1 MERLYAKKSMGQN
14 FLVDENVLRQIAE
27 AVEIGPE
34 DFILEVGPGK
44 GALTKLLAQKAGK
57 VIAVELDRR
66 LVAYLRERFD
76 NSENVKIVEGDIL
89 RTDIARILTEHWAGK
104 WKVAANLPYN
114 ISSQVLFMFMDNRN
128 RFSELVLMLQKEVG
142 NRLVAQPCS
151 KEYGILSVFC
161 RLYFDITREFLVR
174 PGSFRPIPKVD
185 SLVLKF
191 RVLDAPRVDVGD
203 EMFFRKV
210 VKSSFAQ
217 RRKTLWNCLRSVF
230 SLIGDDVLE
239 QVLRQCCIDPGRR
252 GETLSLDEFAIL
264 AKTLSVY
271 TDPVS

>member
-14 FLVDENVLRQIAE
+14 FLVDENVLQQIAE
-27 AVEIGPE
+27 SVDIGQ
-34 DFILEVGPGK
+34 DDRILEVGPGK

-57 VIAVELDRR
+57 VVAVELDKR
-66 LVAYLRERFD
+66 LVTYLREKFH
-76 NSENVKIVEGDIL
+76 STENVEVIEGDIL
-89 RTDIARILTEHWAGK
+89 RTDISRILTERWSGR

-114 ISSQVLFMFMDNRN
+114 ISSQVLFQFMDTRTK
-128 RFSELVLMLQKEVG
+128 FTELVLMLQKEVG

-161 RLYFDITREFLVR
+161 RLYFDISREFLVR

-191 RVLDAPRVDVGD
+191 RVLDAPRIDVGD

-210 VKSSFAQ
+210 VKGAFSQ

-230 SLIGDDVLE
+230 PQISDI
-239 QVLRQCCIDPGRR
+239 VLRQVLQQCLIDPGRR
-252 GETLSLDEFAIL
+252 GETLSLDEFAVL
-264 AKTLSVY
+264 AKTLSLRVQ
-271 TDPVS
+271 PE

>member
-14 FLVDENVLRQIAE
+14 FLVDGNVLRQIAE
-27 AVEIGPE
+27 AVDIGP
-34 DFILEVGPGK
+34 DDRILEVGPGK
-44 GALTKLLAQKAGK
+44 GALTNFLAQKAGQ
-57 VIAVELDRR
+57 VVAVELDRR
-66 LVAYLRERFD
+66 LVAWLRERFQAA
-76 NSENVKIVEGDIL
+76 ENVEVVEGDIL
-89 RTDIARILTEHWAGK
+89 RTDISRILSERWKGK

-114 ISSQVLFMFMDNRN
+114 ISSQVLFMFMDNRSL
-128 RFSELVLMLQKEVG
+128 FSELVLMLQKEVG

-161 RLYFDITREFLVR
+161 GLYFDITRELLVR

-191 RVLDAPRVDVGD
+191 RVLDAPRVEVVD

-210 VKSSFAQ
+210 VKSAFSQ

-230 SLIGDDVLE
+230 PHIGDDMLK
-239 QVLRQCCIDPGRR
+239 QVLQQCRIDPGRR
-252 GETLSLDEFAIL
+252 GETLSLEEFAVL
-264 AKTLSVY
+264 ANTLS
-271 TDPVS
+271 TCALPG